1 MVKVSNKNIFNII
14 VIVVM
19 LFGAAFLYNRYTE
32 KVNRQYSRGNYNDI
46 QRFFLDES
54 DLVKNKKPII
64 WIHVPYEYNAR
75 NWSSFGSRSSYDL
88 NQPYLYLCVRSIIK
102 CCDKDFYVCII
113 DDSSFTKL
121 MPEWNINMCK
131 LSDPIL
137 GHMRTLA
144 LSKLVYK
151 YGGMNVPISF
161 LCMGNLLEM
170 YNKGTSGHKMFVCEN
185 ANYHS
190 SSVTRAFYPD
200 CRFFGALK
208 ECPQLREFIG
218 YIQELISSDSTAQM
232 DFLGDLNRWCEKN
245 HVNVISGKEVCTK
258 SMNDEVILVDNL
270 MSDQYIELY
279 KNAYGMWIP
288 MDQILKRRNYE
299 WFARLSPEQAVTSNT
314 NLGKYLLLANAPD
327 SHEGVIEPMDN
338 QKGEKWISF
347 WKTPLDAPV
356 WGPMP
361 LDLGDRVPKLAYPQS

>member
-1 MVKVSNKNIFNII
+1 MLKLRNSNMLNII
-14 VIVVM
+14 VVSIM
-19 LFGAAFLYNRYTE
+19 ILGAAILYKRYTS
-32 KVNRQYSRGNYNDI
+32 KLNRTSNNVNYNDI

-54 DLVKNKKPII
+54 SLAKNKKPII

-102 CCDKDFYVCII
+102 CCENDFYICII
-113 DDSSFTKL
+113 DDNSFSRL
-121 MPEWNINMCK
+121 MPNWSVNMNK
-131 LSDPIL
+131 IGDPIL

-151 YGGMNVPISF
+151 YGGINVPISF

-208 ECPQLREFIG
+208 ECPQLREFIS
-218 YIQELISSDSTAQM
+218 YIERVVSSDSTAQM
-232 DFLGDLNRWCEKN
+232 DFLGDLNRWCEEN
-245 HVNVISGKEVCTK
+245 RVNIISGKEVCTK
-258 SMNDEVILVDNL
+258 TIDDEVVLVDNL
-270 MSDQYIELY
+270 MSNQYMNFY

-288 MDQILKRRNYE
+288 MDQILKRRKFE

-314 NLGKYLLLANAPD
+314 IIGKYLLLANAPD
-327 SHEGVIEPMDN
+327 SHQGVIEPLENKKD
-338 QKGEKWISF
+338 EKWISF

-361 LDLGDRVPKLAYPQS
+361 LNLGDRVPKLAYPQS